1 MINYNN
7 LLLLLLTLLVLY
19 SICHT
24 LSVESFYQ
32 ETGSLEEDLIITTE
46 ILQKLKKELDTIISL
61 IINKRLELYDLLEKI
76 NVDTNKLKI
85 SGKYND
91 MKEKIIELY
100 SEIIELVKKKIS
112 LEKKMKEI
120 IEDEKRLRKLIF
132 DKRQSALRQYKESKS
147 INRDE
152 AERGTPKIPLNGCD
166 NPQKLSD
173 VCYNFTNCC
182 QVEGNACYCKHPF
195 TEGCKK
201 KYEECL
207 NNTSLK
213 LLLNND
219 TNLLNSLCLKNL
231 KNCCQSFDSLSSE
244 EDEFDIAIPN
254 YQKKDNICLLSGKDD
269 LKEQCQKLCQYNPN
283 CKAYSIDKKVSNF
296 DGGKTLAESETCQ
309 LHSKVHINDKYRL
322 DDRVTSKYYRKL

>member
-1 MINYNN
+1 MIKYKPLLLI
-7 LLLLLLTLLVLY
+7 LLLLLIYLICY
-19 SICHT
+19 NIFSI
-24 LSVESFYQ
+24 ESFYQ
-32 ETGSLEEDLIITTE
+32 DTDSLEEDLMITTDT
-46 ILQKLKKELDTIISL
+46 LQKLKKELDTLVAL
-61 IINKRLELYDLLEKI
+61 IINKRLELYNLLEEI
-76 NVDTNKLKI
+76 NVDARELTI

-91 MKEKIIELY
+91 MKERIIDLY
-100 SEIIELVKKKIS
+100 SEIIELVKTKVS

-166 NPQKLSD
+166 SPQKLSD

-182 QVEGNACYCKHPF
+182 QSEGNNCYCKHPF
-195 TEGCKK
+195 TVGCKN
-201 KYEECL
+201 KYQECL

-244 EDEFDIAIPN
+244 EDEFDISVPN
-254 YQKKDNICLLSGKDD
+254 SQKKDNICLLSGKDD
-269 LKEQCQKLCQYNPN
+269 LKEQCQKLCQYDPN
-283 CKAYSIDKKVSNF
+283 CKAYSIDNKVSNF
-296 DGGKTLAESETCQ
+296 DGGKTLAESEICK